1 LAESGINLAIA
12 QEHVACGRGRGHFT
26 TIEGDQSPVG
36 QAQRHE
42 ASATETRIVAI
53 DDPEGEGAGDGRI
66 DRIAAIPQGLQA
78 RLGGHRIH
86 GRNQTLARC
95 GRFGCGDRLVQSENR
110 QKANQHR
117 HKSHSEQR
125 LTAGAEMDAT
135 SRLGV
140 VFHEIA
146 GPIIDSSPS
155 PNPDQLP
162 G

>member
-42 ASATETRIVAI
+42 ASATETRVVAI
-53 DDPEGEGAGDGRI
+53 NDTEGQRTGDGRI
-66 DRIAAIPQGLQA
+66 NRIAPVAQGLQP

-86 GRNQTLARC
+86 GRNQTLARR
-95 GRFGCGDRLVQSENR
+95 GGFGSGDRLVQSEDR

-125 LTAGAEMDAT
+125 LTAGADRDTT
-135 SRLGV
+135 S
-140 VFHEIA
+140 
-146 GPIIDSSPS
+146 
-155 PNPDQLP
+155 
-162 G
+162 